1 MARWLFIQCRSCG
14 YSGCGGPIGYRCPSC
29 QRILE
34 PDPVPTRTQAPDGA
48 TRFVRRRPVP
58 IPVA

>member
-34 PDPVPTRTQAPDGA
+34 PDPFRRGRRPPTEPRASSDA
-48 TRFVRRRPVP
+48 VPVP